1 MYVGKTITMNRCVT
15 GEDIERYASIS
26 GDYNPLHVNKD
37 FAAKSQFGKQIAQG
51 NLIIGWLTG
60 MIATNFPGPGALLVS
75 QEIRFKAPI
84 YINSDVKL
92 SLTFYKYV
100 ERAGILYMSA
110 QCASNDILCLDGL
123 FKVFK
128 TNIELKND

>member
-1 MYVGKTITMNRCVT
+1 MYVGKSITVNRLVT
-15 GEDIERYASIS
+15 GEDIERYAFIS

-37 FAAKSQFGKQIAQG
+37 FAEKSQFGEQIVQG

-75 QEIRFKAPI
+75 QEMRFRSPVF
-84 YINSDVKL
+84 INSDIEL
-92 SLTFYKYV
+92 RLTLYKHI

-110 QCASNDILCLDGL
+110 QCVSREILCVDGS
-123 FKVFK
+123 FKVYR
-128 TNIELKND
+128 TDIELKHD